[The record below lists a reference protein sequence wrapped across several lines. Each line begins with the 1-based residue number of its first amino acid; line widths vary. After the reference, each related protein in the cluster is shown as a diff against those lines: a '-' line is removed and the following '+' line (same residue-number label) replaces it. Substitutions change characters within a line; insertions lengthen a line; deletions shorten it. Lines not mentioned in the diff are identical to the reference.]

1 MSTASR
7 SVRARMY
14 RQGLGDA
21 FLLTFARQGAPFH
34 MLIDCGVFMG
44 TPNAQAKMQAVA
56 SDIAR
61 TTAGPDGRGHLDVLV
76 ATHEHWDHVSG
87 YKQAREIFETIDI
100 DTVWVA
106 WTEDPQNALAQE
118 LRAERHKTLNQL
130 QSVVA
135 QLQRDNVDTEH
146 LQAIDSILEF
156 FGETDPGLAAA
167 DPAHNGHANGAV
179 ASSAA
184 GGASGAYQNGTQEAL
199 DYIIGRGKQCRYC
212 HPKPEAPIAL
222 DGVED
227 VRVFVLGPPEDRSLI
242 MQSQP
247 AGGTDEV
254 YLGKIPTTM
263 EAFFAGVARDAAA
276 GSGPGSG
283 AAAEDLS
290 TPFDPQ
296 YQIAEAEARGSDFF
310 NRYYGFDDKDPVA
323 RLRRI
328 GSDWLAA
335 MDELALNLDSN
346 TNNTSLALAIE
357 LGESGK
363 VLLFPGDAQV
373 GNWLSWADLAWSIAD
388 GEGKQTS
395 VTAADLLARTVLYKV
410 GHHGSVNATL
420 RQKGLELMARQD
432 MVAMV
437 PVDEQFAR
445 NVKHWNMP
453 FPPLLQRLAQKTAG
467 RILRADVGA
476 PAQPASGD
484 AAWGQAGQS
493 VNVTDL
499 YVDYTLTW

>member
-1 MSTASR
+1 MITAPR
-7 SVRARMY
+7 TVRVRMY

-21 FLLTFARQGAPFH
+21 FLLTFTRQGAPFY

-44 TPNAQAKMQAVA
+44 TPNAQAKMQQVA
-56 SDIAR
+56 TDIAR

-87 YKQAREIFETIDI
+87 YKQARDIFETIDI

-118 LRAERHKTLNQL
+118 LRADRHKTLNQL
-130 QSVVA
+130 QAVVT
-135 QLQRDNVDTEH
+135 QLERNNVDTEH

-156 FGETDPGLAAA
+156 FGEPGPAAA
-167 DPAHNGHANGAV
+167 AGDPAHNGHANGA
-179 ASSAA
+179 APPNAP
-184 GGASGAYQNGTQEAL
+184 GGASGPYQNGTQEAL
-199 DYIIGRGKQCRYC
+199 DYIIGRGNKRRYC

-222 DGVED
+222 DGVDD
-227 VRVFVLGPPEDRSLI
+227 VRIYVLGPPEDRSLI

-263 EAFFAGVARDAAA
+263 EAFFAGVAQDTPA
-276 GSGPGSG
+276 GGGAGGP
-283 AAAEDLS
+283 DLAM
-290 TPFDPQ
+290 PFDPQ
-296 YQIAEAEARGSDFF
+296 YQIGETAAKDIDFF
-310 NRYYGFDDKDPVA
+310 NKYYGFDDKDAVA
-323 RLRRI
+323 SLRRI

-357 LGESGK
+357 LGASGR

-373 GNWLSWADLAWSIAD
+373 GNWLSWADLAWSVAD
-388 GEGKQTS
+388 GAGGQAT

-420 RQKGLELMARQD
+420 RAKGLELMARQD
-432 MVAMV
+432 LVAMI

-453 FPPLLQRLAQKTAG
+453 FPPLLQRLGQKTAG
-467 RILRADVGA
+467 RILRADLGA
-476 PAQPASGD
+476 PAQPDASGG
-484 AAWGQAGQS
+484 AWEQAGQS

>member
-1 MSTASR
+1 M
-7 SVRARMY
+7 
-14 RQGLGDA
+14 
-21 FLLTFARQGAPFH
+21 
-34 MLIDCGVFMG
+34 
-44 TPNAQAKMQAVA
+44 PNG
-56 SDIAR
+56 I
-61 TTAGPDGRGHLDVLV
+61 
-76 ATHEHWDHVSG
+76 
-87 YKQAREIFETIDI
+87 
-100 DTVWVA
+100 
-106 WTEDPQNALAQE
+106 
-118 LRAERHKTLNQL
+118 KTLNQL
-130 QSVVA
+130 QAVVA

-156 FGETDPGLAAA
+156 FGETDAAVAAA
-167 DPAHNGHANGAV
+167 DPAHNGHANGA
-179 ASSAA
+179 APAA
-184 GGASGAYQNGTQEAL
+184 AVGAAVSGAAPFQNGTQEAL

-212 HPKPEAPIAL
+212 HPKPEAAIAL

-227 VRVFVLGPPEDRSLI
+227 VRVYVLGPPEDRSLI

-263 EAFFAGVARDAAA
+263 EAFFAGVAQDAAA
-276 GSGPGSG
+276 GAGNEAGSG
-283 AAAEDLS
+283 AGGQDLS
-290 TPFDPQ
+290 MPFDPQ
-296 YQIAEAEARGSDFF
+296 YQIGEAEARGIDFF
-310 NRYYGFDDKDPVA
+310 NRYYGFDDKDSVA

-357 LGESGK
+357 LGASGK

-373 GNWLSWADLAWSIAD
+373 GNWLSWADLAWSVAD
-388 GEGKQTS
+388 GEGRQTS

-432 MVAMV
+432 LVAMV

-476 PAQPASGD
+476 PAQPDAGG
-484 AAWGQAGQS
+484 AAWAQAGQS

>member
-1 MSTASR
+1 MSTAPR
-7 SVRARMY
+7 SVRVRMY

-21 FLLTFARQGAPFH
+21 FLLTFARQGAPFY

-44 TPNAQAKMQAVA
+44 TPNAQAKMQQVA
-56 SDIAR
+56 NDIAR
-61 TTAGPDGRGHLDVLV
+61 TTAGTDGRGHLDVLV

-87 YKQAREIFETIDI
+87 YKLAREIFETIDV

-130 QSVVA
+130 QAVVA

-156 FGETDPGLAAA
+156 FGAPDVAGSPA
-167 DPAHNGHANGAV
+167 DPAHNGHANGA
-179 ASSAA
+179 ALAGTA
-184 GGASGAYQNGTQEAL
+184 GGAVSDAAPFQNGTQEAL
-199 DYIIGRGKQCRYC
+199 DYIIGRGKQRRYC
-212 HPKPEAPIAL
+212 HPKPETTIAL

-227 VRVFVLGPPEDRSLI
+227 VRVYVLGPPEDRSLI
-242 MQSQP
+242 TQSQP
-247 AGGTDEV
+247 TGGTDEV

-263 EAFFAGVARDAAA
+263 EAFFAGVAQDAGA
-276 GSGPGSG
+276 GSAASG
-283 AAAEDLS
+283 QDLS
-290 TPFDPQ
+290 TPFDSE
-296 YQIAEAEARGSDFF
+296 YQISEAAARGSDFF

-323 RLRRI
+323 SLRRI
-328 GSDWLAA
+328 GTDWLAA

-388 GEGKQTS
+388 HEGRQTS

-432 MVAMV
+432 LVAMV
-437 PVDEQFAR
+437 PVDEEFAR